1 MKKIGKRGKGR
12 GKREKGRLKGK
23 IQQKIYYMLKPRVL
37 RKLFC
42 IAEARLV
49 YSEGSFTVKRRLL
62 LHDGSS
68 ACLANLGVSCLHSGG
83 SLRCGG
89 SLPPLNQVFFKS
101 GNWIN
106 EKSNLQILPKKNR
119 N

>member
-12 GKREKGRLKGK
+12 GKREKGRGRLKGK

-49 YSEGSFTVKRRLL
+49 YSEGSFTV
-62 LHDGSS
+62 
-68 ACLANLGVSCLHSGG
+68 
-83 SLRCGG
+83 
-89 SLPPLNQVFFKS
+89 
-101 GNWIN
+101 
-106 EKSNLQILPKKNR
+106 
-119 N
+119 

>member
-42 IAEARLV
+42 LAEL
-49 YSEGSFTVKRRLL
+49 LL
-62 LHDGSS
+62 LHGGGLV
-68 ACLANLGVSCLHSGG
+68 CLSNLGG
-83 SLRCGG
+83 SWHPGVP
-89 SLPPLNQVFFKS
+89 SLV
-101 GNWIN
+101 
-106 EKSNLQILPKKNR
+106 
-119 N
+119 

>member
-49 YSEGSFTVKRRLL
+49 YSEGSFTV
-62 LHDGSS
+62 
-68 ACLANLGVSCLHSGG
+68 
-83 SLRCGG
+83 
-89 SLPPLNQVFFKS
+89 
-101 GNWIN
+101 
-106 EKSNLQILPKKNR
+106 
-119 N
+119 